1 MEPKIIVTFTVE
13 GLESVVVQADN
24 EENQIKAE
32 QARDSIVPC
41 LEIADAIL
49 KKGDLGPTG

>member
-1 MEPKIIVTFTVE
+1 MEPKIVITFTLN
-13 GLESVVVQADN
+13 GLESAVIQADN
-24 EENQIKAE
+24 EGDQIKAE
-32 QARDSIVPC
+32 EARDSIAPC